1 MSLLDAFQ
9 IVNWMAL
16 SYFLVLNSF
25 YLLLLIC
32 AGRELRRH
40 LHSTWRQTEW
50 RVLASKVAPRITV
63 LAPAYNEA
71 AAIAI
76 TVRAFLALQY
86 PNLEVVVVNDG
97 STDNTLAV
105 LEREFELI
113 PIHPIYRRRL
123 ETMPV
128 RALYRSR
135 SYPNLV
141 VADKENGKGKADALN
156 AALNLATGD
165 LVCVVDADTLIEPDS
180 LRRVVRPFLLNPEVI
195 AAGGTIR
202 VVNGSLV
209 AQNRV
214 VAPRVPRNLLAA
226 VQVVEYFRA
235 FLFGRLGWNVLGG
248 NLIVSGGFGLF
259 RRDAVIAAGGYKRD
273 TLGEDLELTLNLR
286 RLSDLGRT
294 AGRVEFVPDPVAWTE
309 VPQTARTLGRQ
320 RDRWHRGLGDVLWRY
335 RRLMFRPRFGALG
348 MIAYPAYLLE
358 FIAPVVEA
366 AGLLALALSAI
377 LGIIGWRFAM
387 LFWLIAYGYGL
398 ILSLAGLVLEEAS
411 YRRYTRLADRV
422 VLLGYALVESFGY
435 RQLTVYWRLRG
446 LVKLLAGRLEWGL
459 MPRSGF
465 AVKPE
470 NKPAR
475 RAAAARGK

>member
-1 MSLLDAFQ
+1 MMSILDAFR
-9 IVNWMAL
+9 IVDWVAL
-16 SYFLVLNSF
+16 IYFLVLNSF

-32 AGRELRRH
+32 AGVELRRH
-40 LHSTWRQTEW
+40 LHSTWKQTEW
-50 RVLASKVAPRITV
+50 RILGSKVAPRITV
-63 LAPAYNEA
+63 LAPAHNEA
-71 AAIAI
+71 AAIAV
-76 TVRAFLALQY
+76 TVRAFLALHY

-97 STDNTLAV
+97 STDSTLAV
-105 LEREFELI
+105 LEQEFELI

-123 ETMPV
+123 QTMPV
-128 RALYRSR
+128 RRLFRSR
-135 SYPNLV
+135 SHPNLI
-141 VADKENGKGKADALN
+141 VADKEKGKGKADALN

-214 VAPRVPRNLLAA
+214 VAPRVPRNFFAA
-226 VQVVEYFRA
+226 LQVVEYFRA

-309 VPQTARTLGRQ
+309 VPQTSQILGRQ

-335 RRLMFRPRFGALG
+335 RRVMFRPRFGALG
-348 MIAYPAYLLE
+348 MVAYPAYLLE
-358 FIAPVVEA
+358 FVAPVVEA
-366 AGLLALALSAI
+366 AGLLGLAVA
-377 LGIIGWRFAM
+377 GIIGVIGWRFAV
-387 LFWLIAYGYGL
+387 LFWLVAYGYGL
-398 ILSLAGLVLEEAS
+398 ILSLAGLVLEEVS
-411 YRRYTRLADRV
+411 YRRYTRLTDRL

-446 LVKLLAGRLEWGL
+446 LVKLLCGRFEWGQ
-459 MPRSGF
+459 MPRTGF
-465 AVKPE
+465 ASREPKL
-470 NKPAR
+470 KQHT
-475 RAAAARGK
+475 AAKGN